1 MNLTLPKETE
11 IGKKQIIIYI
21 SIILICIISIVIAF
35 YVQFYARID
44 IASLVGLKEKKEFG
58 QKTEEEIET
67 LKSNFNTVFINNIE
81 NDNDENNGK
90 KEQQDRKIVYTKY
103 EKKESKINSY
113 DLEVH
118 IPYINIDNEVVKKYN
133 QKIEEIFANKAR
145 NILGSENKNIIYN
158 VEYVANIYDGI
169 LSVMVKSNLKEGSN
183 AQKVVVQ
190 TYNYDLRN
198 NKEITIDEMLKIKGM
213 DKQFVQNKINDE
225 ISEEEKKVEDL
236 KNLGYNIYTRDTS
249 SNMYDLE
256 NASEFYVTED
266 TLYIIYAYGNQTS
279 TSEMDLVIL

>member
-44 IASLVGLKEKKEFG
+44 IASLIGLKEKKEFG

-113 DLEVH
+113 DIEVH

-213 DKQFVQNKINDE
+213 DKQLVQNKINDE

>member
-58 QKTEEEIET
+58 QKTEEEIEA

>member
-67 LKSNFNTVFINNIE
+67 LKSNFNTIFINNIE

-183 AQKVVVQ
+183 AQKVVIQ

-213 DKQFVQNKINDE
+213 DKQLVQNKINDE

-249 SNMYDLE
+249 SDMYDLE

>member
-133 QKIEEIFANKAR
+133 KKIEEIFANKAR

>member
-44 IASLVGLKEKKEFG
+44 IASLIGLKEKKEFG

-213 DKQFVQNKINDE
+213 DKQLVQNKINDE

-249 SNMYDLE
+249 SNMYDIE

>member
-58 QKTEEEIET
+58 QKTEEEIEA

-133 QKIEEIFANKAR
+133 KKIEEIFANKAR

>member
-225 ISEEEKKVEDL
+225 ISEEEKKVVDL

>member
-213 DKQFVQNKINDE
+213 DKQIVQNKINDE

>member
-58 QKTEEEIET
+58 QKTEEEIEA

-118 IPYINIDNEVVKKYN
+118 IPYINIDNEFVKKYN

-213 DKQFVQNKINDE
+213 DKQLVQNKINDE

>member
-236 KNLGYNIYTRDTS
+236 KNLVYNIYTRDTS

>member
-44 IASLVGLKEKKEFG
+44 SASLVGLKEKKEFG

>member
-67 LKSNFNTVFINNIE
+67 LKSNFNTIFINNIE

-113 DLEVH
+113 DIEVH

-213 DKQFVQNKINDE
+213 DKQLVQNKINDE

-249 SNMYDLE
+249 SDMYDLE

>member
-21 SIILICIISIVIAF
+21 SIILICIISIIIAF

-58 QKTEEEIET
+58 QKTEEEIAS
-67 LKSNFNTVFINNIE
+67 LKSNFNAIFINDIE

-103 EKKESKINSY
+103 EKKESKVNSY

-118 IPYINIDNEVVKKYN
+118 IPYINVDNEVVKKYN
-133 QKIEEIFANKAR
+133 QDIEEIFANKAR
-145 NILGSENKNIIYN
+145 NVLGSENKNIIYN
-158 VEYVANIYDGI
+158 VEYVANIHDGI
-169 LSVMVKSNLKEGSN
+169 LSVMIKSNLKEGSN
-183 AQKVVVQ
+183 AQKVIVQ

-198 NKEITIDEMLKIKGM
+198 NKEITIAEMLKIKGM

-225 ISEEEKKVEDL
+225 ISAEEKKVEDL
-236 KNLGYNIYTRDTS
+236 KDLGYTIYTRDTS
-249 SNMYDLE
+249 SSMYELE

-266 TLYIIYAYGNQTS
+266 TLYIVYAYGNQTS

>member
-113 DLEVH
+113 DIEVH

-183 AQKVVVQ
+183 AQRVIIQ

-198 NKEITIDEMLKIKGM
+198 NKEINLEEVLKIKNI
-213 DKQFVQNKINDE
+213 DKSELQNRIKNE
-225 ISEEEKKVEDL
+225 IEIEQRKVEDL
-236 KNLGYNIYTRDTS
+236 EKLGYNVYSRDST
-249 SNMYDLE
+249 NDMYKIE
-256 NASEFYVTED
+256 QSKEFYLTND
-266 TLYIIYAYGNQTS
+266 TLYIVYAYGNENF
-279 TSEMDLVIL
+279 TSEMDLIIL

>member
-113 DLEVH
+113 DIEVH

-183 AQKVVVQ
+183 AQKVVIQ

-213 DKQFVQNKINDE
+213 DKQLVQNKINDE

>member
-21 SIILICIISIVIAF
+21 SIILICIISIIIAF

-58 QKTEEEIET
+58 QKTEEEIAS
-67 LKSNFNTVFINNIE
+67 LKSNFNAIFINDIE
-81 NDNDENNGK
+81 NDNDENTGK

-103 EKKESKINSY
+103 EKKESKVNSY

-118 IPYINIDNEVVKKYN
+118 IPYINVDNEVVKKYN
-133 QKIEEIFANKAR
+133 QDIEEIFANKAR
-145 NILGSENKNIIYN
+145 NVLGSENKNIIYN
-158 VEYVANIYDGI
+158 VEYVANIHDGI
-169 LSVMVKSNLKEGSN
+169 LSVMIKSNLKEGSN
-183 AQKVVVQ
+183 AQKVIVQ

-198 NKEITIDEMLKIKGM
+198 NKEITIAEMLKIKGM

-225 ISEEEKKVEDL
+225 ISAEEKKVEDL
-236 KNLGYNIYTRDTS
+236 KDLGYTIYTRDTS
-249 SNMYDLE
+249 SSMYELE

-266 TLYIIYAYGNQTS
+266 TLYIVYAYGNQTS

>member
-58 QKTEEEIET
+58 QKTEEEIEA

-103 EKKESKINSY
+103 EKK
-113 DLEVH
+113 
-118 IPYINIDNEVVKKYN
+118 
-133 QKIEEIFANKAR
+133 
-145 NILGSENKNIIYN
+145 
-158 VEYVANIYDGI
+158 
-169 LSVMVKSNLKEGSN
+169 
-183 AQKVVVQ
+183 
-190 TYNYDLRN
+190 
-198 NKEITIDEMLKIKGM
+198 
-213 DKQFVQNKINDE
+213 
-225 ISEEEKKVEDL
+225 
-236 KNLGYNIYTRDTS
+236 
-249 SNMYDLE
+249 
-256 NASEFYVTED
+256 
-266 TLYIIYAYGNQTS
+266 
-279 TSEMDLVIL
+279 